1 MKEGLLVDRAA
12 EHGDDLVSEN
22 QIDSGEDQAGRYAE
36 KDRIADASA
45 RLLSL
50 LPPETDRDERA
61 AAVSHHDRDGERH
74 DREREHDRIGRVSVG
89 AQIAG
94 VRDKDLIDDVIKRA
108 DK

>member
-22 QIDSGEDQAGRYAE
+22 QIDGGEDQAGRYAE

-74 DREREHDRIGRVSVG
+74 DRQREDDRIGRVAVG

-94 VRDKDLIDDVIKRA
+94 VRDKDLVDDVIKRA

>member
-1 MKEGLLVDRAA
+1 MAEGLLVDRAA
-12 EHGDDLVSEN
+12 EHGDDLVSED

-36 KDRIADASA
+36 EDRIADTSA

-50 LPPETDRDERA
+50 LPPKTDRDERA

-74 DREREHDRIGRVSVG
+74 DRQREHDRIGRVAVG

-94 VRDKDLIDDVIKRA
+94 VRDKDLVDDVIKRA